1 MKKLILLL
9 CMTVHGWIAYGQ
21 DMGLSFSYFLPRNG
35 SFSIPVSPFSIR
47 GVGLELNRFVS
58 LETGGSLYR
67 MTGLNIIGLP
77 FTSKE
82 PMAGSNLTLM
92 VPAEMVVSFSKKSL
106 RFDFRGGGFG
116 YYGFFQKLNQGVID
130 RAIREMEQWVVV
142 NSDLSFKSRPGIGW
156 RAGTALHID
165 VTRQWG
171 LTLEVSYL
179 AGSSFLSLEGS
190 YTGVA
195 KTDAIAAEII
205 NKEVNF
211 DKGKIDYTGLEISVG
226 IFMLGRR

>member
-1 MKKLILLL
+1 
-9 CMTVHGWIAYGQ
+9 MTVYGWIAYGQ

-92 VPAEMVVSFSKKSL
+92 LPAEMVVSFGKKSV
-106 RFDFRGGGFG
+106 RFDVRGGGFG

-195 KTDAIAAEII
+195 KTDPIAAEII
-205 NKEVNF
+205 TKEVNF